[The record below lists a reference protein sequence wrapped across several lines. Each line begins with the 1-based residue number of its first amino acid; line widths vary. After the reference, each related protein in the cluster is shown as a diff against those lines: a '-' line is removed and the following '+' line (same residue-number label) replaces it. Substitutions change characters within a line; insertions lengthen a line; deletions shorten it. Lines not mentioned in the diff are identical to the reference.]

1 MNENIKQMLEGVDP
15 DVLMA
20 GKTMSICAAY
30 ISEALIAASISELR
44 VILLNRCNGLAALA
58 LLNRWSHIRDM
69 TEHNTR
75 EENEKIEKNI
85 EEALEWGVKMG
96 AFERSIV
103 PGKYSPTNHGWQI
116 GKLYSDT
123 ILKELS
129 VAGSN
134 NS

>member
-1 MNENIKQMLEGVDP
+1 MNEDIKQILEGVDP

-20 GKTMSICAAY
+20 GKTMSICSAY

-44 VILLNRCNGLAALA
+44 VILM
-58 LLNRWSHIRDM
+58 NRWSHVRDM
-69 TEHNTR
+69 VENNTR
-75 EENEKIEKNI
+75 EDNERIEKHI
-85 EEALEWGVKMG
+85 EEAIEWGMKMG

-103 PGKYSPTNHGWQI
+103 PGKYSPTEHGWQI

-129 VAGSN
+129 VAGSTK
-134 NS
+134 S